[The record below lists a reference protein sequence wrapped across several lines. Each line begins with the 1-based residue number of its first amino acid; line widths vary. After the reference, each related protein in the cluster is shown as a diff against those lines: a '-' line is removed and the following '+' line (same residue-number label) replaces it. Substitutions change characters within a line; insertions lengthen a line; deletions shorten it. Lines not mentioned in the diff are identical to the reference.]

1 MDLRDSTGLI
11 TIQLSYL
18 KAINFNRL
26 LSLTLKKD
34 SNLHKTFTSQAQLS
48 ACLCVIIID
57 YVSAFNPICERIR
70 TMKKLFVF
78 MLVLV
83 LLAGMTAPALAA
95 GGTNGNGG
103 RGGNGNGGGSNGGS
117 GSDVNGSGTG
127 TSTGKGGKMPNVLIG
142 TITSLDPLT
151 RTVTVDV
158 LSANTAAKD
167 YVGQVITFLTGES
180 TNIVLRNP
188 DGVGTPITYEELAV
202 GLNVSVAGVLSE
214 TGWTATRIT
223 VDPELLC
230 LP

>member
-1 MDLRDSTGLI
+1 
-11 TIQLSYL
+11 
-18 KAINFNRL
+18 
-26 LSLTLKKD
+26 
-34 SNLHKTFTSQAQLS
+34 
-48 ACLCVIIID
+48 
-57 YVSAFNPICERIR
+57 
-70 TMKKLFVF
+70 MKKLFVF
-78 MLVLV
+78 VLVLV
-83 LLAGMTAPALAA
+83 LMAGMTAPALAA

-103 RGGNGNGGGSNGGS
+103 RGGNGNGGGGNDGS
-117 GSDVNGSGTG
+117 GSDGNGSGN
-127 TSTGKGGKMPNVLIG
+127 STGKGGKMPNVLIG

-167 YVGQVITFLTGES
+167 YIGQVITFLTGES

-188 DGVGTPITYEELAV
+188 DGVGTPITFEELAV
-202 GLNVSVAGVLSE
+202 GQNVSVAGVLSE

>member
-1 MDLRDSTGLI
+1 
-11 TIQLSYL
+11 
-18 KAINFNRL
+18 
-26 LSLTLKKD
+26 
-34 SNLHKTFTSQAQLS
+34 
-48 ACLCVIIID
+48 
-57 YVSAFNPICERIR
+57 
-70 TMKKLFVF
+70 MKKLIVFV
-78 MLVLV
+78 LVLV

-103 RGGNGNGGGSNGGS
+103 SGGNGNGGGSNGGS
-117 GSDVNGSGTG
+117 GSDINGSGTG
-127 TSTGKGGKMPNVLIG
+127 TGTGTGKGGKMPNVLIG

-167 YVGQVITFLTGES
+167 YIGQVITFLTSES

-188 DGVGTPITYEELAV
+188 DGVGTPITFEELAV

>member
-1 MDLRDSTGLI
+1 
-11 TIQLSYL
+11 
-18 KAINFNRL
+18 
-26 LSLTLKKD
+26 
-34 SNLHKTFTSQAQLS
+34 
-48 ACLCVIIID
+48 
-57 YVSAFNPICERIR
+57 
-70 TMKKLFVF
+70 MKKLFVL

-83 LLAGMTAPALAA
+83 LLAAMTAPALAA

-103 RGGNGNGGGSNGGS
+103 RGGNGNGGSGNGGS
-117 GSDVNGSGTG
+117 VNVSGSGTG
-127 TSTGKGGKMPNVLIG
+127 TSSGKGGKMPNVLIG
-142 TITSLDPLT
+142 TITNLDLVT

-158 LSANTAAKD
+158 LSANIAAKD

-188 DGVGTPITYEELAV
+188 DGVGTLITFAELAV

-223 VDPELLC
+223 VDPELRC

>member
-1 MDLRDSTGLI
+1 
-11 TIQLSYL
+11 
-18 KAINFNRL
+18 
-26 LSLTLKKD
+26 
-34 SNLHKTFTSQAQLS
+34 
-48 ACLCVIIID
+48 
-57 YVSAFNPICERIR
+57 
-70 TMKKLFVF
+70 MKKLFVL
-78 MLVLV
+78 MLVLA
-83 LLAGMTAPALAA
+83 LLAVMITPALAA

-103 RGGNGNGGGSNGGS
+103 RGGNGNGGSNGG
-117 GSDVNGSGTG
+117 GGVNVNGSGTG
-127 TSTGKGGKMPNVLIG
+127 TSSGKGGKMPNVLIG
-142 TITSLDPLT
+142 TIISLDPLT

-158 LSANTAAKD
+158 LSANIAAKD

-202 GLNVSVAGVLSE
+202 GLNVSVAGVLGE